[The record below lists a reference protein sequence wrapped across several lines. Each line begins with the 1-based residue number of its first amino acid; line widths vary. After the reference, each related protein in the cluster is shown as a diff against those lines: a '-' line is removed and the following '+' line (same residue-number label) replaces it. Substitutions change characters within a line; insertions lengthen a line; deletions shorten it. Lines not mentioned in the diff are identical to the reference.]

1 MVASGAGP
9 SAERTAMAAVL
20 DGLARREAASTGRL
34 DVERAINTL
43 ASDSASKGR
52 EKGKRGK
59 GRG

>member
-1 MVASGAGP
+1 
-9 SAERTAMAAVL
+9 MAAVL